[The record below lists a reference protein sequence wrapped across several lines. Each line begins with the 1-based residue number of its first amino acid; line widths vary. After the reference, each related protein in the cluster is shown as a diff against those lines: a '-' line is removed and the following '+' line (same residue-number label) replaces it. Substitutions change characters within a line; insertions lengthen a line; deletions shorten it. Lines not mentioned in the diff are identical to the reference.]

1 MRVMITRAGTTF
13 AAMMLASTSTVALAE
28 AAPAN
33 AAADQ
38 TAQAGDANDAPSNRE
53 IIVTGVFGSRAI
65 ENAPISINVVSAQQL
80 AQHAAVSAA
89 DLLKNIPG
97 VFVNSSLGEIRN
109 VVFSR
114 GISANSLDAASGYY
128 YVSLQED
135 GLPVELATANN
146 FGPDYFLRPDLN
158 LARVEGL
165 RGGTAAIT
173 GPNAP
178 GGIFNYIS
186 RTGKS
191 NPGMEVQIKGGLLG
205 DLANPYYRGDVYLG
219 GKLNDS
225 GLYYSI
231 GGFYRWDRGSRDPGY
246 AMNKGGQIHGN
257 ILYDYANGSL
267 MFTAKYLDDHNAWN
281 EFTPAIGATRIAPG
295 FSKTSSV
302 LPPANAAH
310 CFPNADG
317 REECWDPTRLVHSRS
332 AAFGLKWN
340 HEFGEGWKFEN
351 NARYTSSKAD
361 WNTGALISASP
372 MTDVVTS
379 FINTNAFLP
388 AGTINYFFK
397 NSGQLATS
405 NLVIP
410 TPFGFSV
417 QAITQNNLP
426 NQNLLAGGIF
436 TQVAFAQHYKSENF
450 VDQATL
456 TKDWGNH
463 HLALGGYVA
472 LSKLRLHQGGGG
484 IGFSTLTP
492 RPEMLTATFTDTTG
506 KVFQLTDPTGFQA
519 LGTVGGNDYSGTQH
533 QYSVFFGD
541 TWKVTPEL
549 TLDAGGRW
557 TGARLRF
564 DLADRRQA
572 FQAFGLP
579 APRQTGPGELVL
591 EQDAARLV
599 ATLAGPGLSIVLE
612 QDGSAASRLTL
623 QAEGPGQI
631 LPEGAARLLPDGLV
645 DAHARLAFRPD
656 AVTLDEAVFNLAG
669 ATARGTLALAREGG
683 RLTGR
688 LALPS
693 IDLRGLLGAALG
705 AAPSGAATW
714 STARFGPPASLP
726 EFDLA
731 IEAGAVT
738 AADGIILRG
747 ARFALRA
754 DQDGLRLDDLT
765 APFGGGRVGGR
776 FATRREGGLA
786 QLSGRVTLEGVDLAP
801 LTGGGLGGK
810 VSGQVEA
817 GGSGESP
824 ARLIAGL
831 GGAGALTF
839 AEARLGRF
847 DPAAYARIIATT
859 GEDASESDAARLQQ
873 RLSEALDRDGW
884 SLGSVTVPFTL
895 AGGLV
900 RLQPLTFERSGLRTE
915 ASGIVDLRALT
926 LDLRLGLKPLGALPK
941 GWPADAPQVG
951 VAWRGP
957 LAAPRRETDVNALS
971 NMVAARALAR
981 EIERVEAFEADARER
996 AAHSRRLRAE
1006 REMRENARKLAE
1018 FLKAEEE
1025 RRLAE
1030 EKRAE
1035 EERRAEEARRLAE
1048 ERRAEE
1054 QRRAE
1059 QARMEQE
1066 MRRRIEAEE
1075 RAERA
1080 RAAAERAAAER
1091 AAAERAATPQP
1102 QPGPLI
1108 LPGAPRASFP
1118 DPVLQPAPPL
1128 APPVDIQSVPRP
1140 LSRGAQPN

>member
-1 MRVMITRAGTTF
+1 MGKPNSRVGLTV
-13 AAMMLASTSTVALAE
+13 AALLLASTSTAAF
-28 AAPAN
+28 AAPA
-33 AAADQ
+33 AADAAGD
-38 TAQAGDANDAPSNRE
+38 TAAQAGTTDDATDKRE

-89 DLLKNIPG
+89 DLLKNVPG

-191 NPGMEVQIKGGLLG
+191 NPGMEVQLKGGLQG

-317 REECWDPTRLVHSRS
+317 RNECWDPTRLVHSRS

-388 AGTINYFFK
+388 AGTINYFFR

-436 TQVAFAQHYKSENF
+436 TQVAFVQHYKSENF

-456 TKDWGNH
+456 TKDWGDH

-472 LSKLRLHQGGGG
+472 LSKLRLRQGGGG

-492 RPEMLTATFTDTTG
+492 RPEMLTATFTDATG
-506 KVFQLTDPTGFQA
+506 KVFELTDPSGFQA

-557 TGARLRF
+557 ESISYNVNNQTYTSGFSPTGADGNALTLYDNFVPSIGPVYNTRRSYRF
-564 DLADRRQA
+564 FNFSVSAAYEFSSNFNAYVRYTNGKKAPD
-572 FQAFGLP
+572 FGGIVAINTP
-579 APRQTGPGELVL
+579 AQIATVFPKPQKIQQVELGLKYSQGGINLQVFPFYSKLSNVTTAQTFTYTAGAQTGQFYSPPPVAGEIETYGVEMALS
-591 EQDAARLV
+591 ARITS
-599 ATLAGPGLSIVLE
+599 TLSTRIN
-612 QDGSAASRLTL
+612 LTL
-623 QAEGPGQI
+623 QSPKSRNFGSWAQGPKGDGTDDVLTLI
-631 LPEGAARLLPDGLV
+631 APGDADNNPKIIARGGL
-645 DAHARLAFRPD
+645 DWTPIKG
-656 AVTLDEAVFNLAG
+656 VTLFGEVSHLGKRAANQANAFY
-669 ATARGTLALAREGG
+669 
-683 RLTGR
+683 
-688 LALPS
+688 LP
-693 IDLRGLLGAALG
+693 
-705 AAPSGAATW
+705 
-714 STARFGPPASLP
+714 
-726 EFDLA
+726 
-731 IEAGAVT
+731 
-738 AADGIILRG
+738 
-747 ARFALRA
+747 
-754 DQDGLRLDDLT
+754 
-765 APFGGGRVGGR
+765 
-776 FATRREGGLA
+776 
-786 QLSGRVTLEGVDLAP
+786 
-801 LTGGGLGGK
+801 
-810 VSGQVEA
+810 
-817 GGSGESP
+817 
-824 ARLIAGL
+824 
-831 GGAGALTF
+831 
-839 AEARLGRF
+839 
-847 DPAAYARIIATT
+847 AYT
-859 GEDASESDAARLQQ
+859 
-873 RLSEALDRDGW
+873 
-884 SLGSVTVPFTL
+884 
-895 AGGLV
+895 
-900 RLQPLTFERSGLRTE
+900 
-915 ASGIVDLRALT
+915 T
-926 LDLRLGLKPLGALPK
+926 LDLGASWEVTDRLKL
-941 GWPADAPQVG
+941 QF
-951 VAWRGP
+951 
-957 LAAPRRETDVNALS
+957 
-971 NMVAARALAR
+971 NMVNVTNTLGVMSWSRSDSLLASIDR
-981 EIERVEAFEADARER
+981 QGLAKGAYDPNGLYPILGIQPR
-996 AAHSRRLRAE
+996 AA
-1006 REMRENARKLAE
+1006 
-1018 FLKAEEE
+1018 FLSANYK
-1025 RRLAE
+1025 
-1030 EKRAE
+1030 
-1035 EERRAEEARRLAE
+1035 
-1048 ERRAEE
+1048 
-1054 QRRAE
+1054 
-1059 QARMEQE
+1059 
-1066 MRRRIEAEE
+1066 
-1075 RAERA
+1075 
-1080 RAAAERAAAER
+1080 
-1091 AAAERAATPQP
+1091 
-1102 QPGPLI
+1102 
-1108 LPGAPRASFP
+1108 F
-1118 DPVLQPAPPL
+1118 
-1128 APPVDIQSVPRP
+1128 
-1140 LSRGAQPN
+1140 

>member
-557 TGARLRF
+557 ESISYNIDNKTYASGFSPTGADGNALTLYDNFVPSIGPVYNTRRSYRF
-564 DLADRRQA
+564 FNFSVSAAYEFSSNFNAYVRYTNGKKAPD
-572 FQAFGLP
+572 FGGIVAINTP
-579 APRQTGPGELVL
+579 AQIATVFPKPQKIQQIELGLKYSQGGINLQVFPFYSKLSNVTTAQTFTYTAGAQTGQFYSPPPVAGEIETYGVEVALS
-591 EQDAARLV
+591 ARLTS
-599 ATLAGPGLSIVLE
+599 TLS
-612 QDGSAASRLTL
+612 SRINLTL
-623 QAEGPGQI
+623 QSPKSRNFGSWAQGPKGDGTDDVLTLI
-631 LPEGAARLLPDGLV
+631 APGDADNNPKIIARGGLDWTPV
-645 DAHARLAFRPD
+645 KS
-656 AVTLDEAVFNLAG
+656 VTLFGEVNHLGKRAANQANAFY
-669 ATARGTLALAREGG
+669 
-683 RLTGR
+683 
-688 LALPS
+688 LP
-693 IDLRGLLGAALG
+693 
-705 AAPSGAATW
+705 
-714 STARFGPPASLP
+714 
-726 EFDLA
+726 
-731 IEAGAVT
+731 
-738 AADGIILRG
+738 
-747 ARFALRA
+747 
-754 DQDGLRLDDLT
+754 
-765 APFGGGRVGGR
+765 
-776 FATRREGGLA
+776 
-786 QLSGRVTLEGVDLAP
+786 
-801 LTGGGLGGK
+801 
-810 VSGQVEA
+810 
-817 GGSGESP
+817 
-824 ARLIAGL
+824 
-831 GGAGALTF
+831 
-839 AEARLGRF
+839 
-847 DPAAYARIIATT
+847 AYT
-859 GEDASESDAARLQQ
+859 
-873 RLSEALDRDGW
+873 
-884 SLGSVTVPFTL
+884 
-895 AGGLV
+895 
-900 RLQPLTFERSGLRTE
+900 
-915 ASGIVDLRALT
+915 T
-926 LDLRLGLKPLGALPK
+926 LDLGAS
-941 GWPADAPQVG
+941 WDV
-951 VAWRGP
+951 
-957 LAAPRRETDVNALS
+957 TDRFKLQFNMVNVTNALGVMS
-971 NMVAARALAR
+971 WSRSDSLLASIDR
-981 EIERVEAFEADARER
+981 QGLAKGAYDPNGLYPILGIQPR
-996 AAHSRRLRAE
+996 AAY
-1006 REMRENARKLAE
+1006 
-1018 FLKAEEE
+1018 
-1025 RRLAE
+1025 
-1030 EKRAE
+1030 
-1035 EERRAEEARRLAE
+1035 
-1048 ERRAEE
+1048 
-1054 QRRAE
+1054 
-1059 QARMEQE
+1059 
-1066 MRRRIEAEE
+1066 
-1075 RAERA
+1075 
-1080 RAAAERAAAER
+1080 
-1091 AAAERAATPQP
+1091 
-1102 QPGPLI
+1102 
-1108 LPGAPRASFP
+1108 
-1118 DPVLQPAPPL
+1118 
-1128 APPVDIQSVPRP
+1128 
-1140 LSRGAQPN
+1140 LSANFKF

>member
-1 MRVMITRAGTTF
+1 MGKPNSRVGLTV
-13 AAMMLASTSTVALAE
+13 AALLLASTSTAAF
-28 AAPAN
+28 AAPA
-33 AAADQ
+33 AADAAGD
-38 TAQAGDANDAPSNRE
+38 TAAQAGTADDTADKRE

-80 AQHAAVSAA
+80 SQHAAVSAA
-89 DLLKNIPG
+89 DLLKNVPG

-191 NPGMEVQIKGGLLG
+191 NPGMEVQLKGGLQG

-246 AMNKGGQIHGN
+246 VMNKGGQIHGN

-317 REECWDPTRLVHSRS
+317 RNECWDPTRLVHSRS

-436 TQVAFAQHYKSENF
+436 TQVAFVQHYKSENF

-456 TKDWGNH
+456 TKDWGDH

-472 LSKLRLHQGGGG
+472 LSKLRLRQGGGG

-506 KVFQLTDPTGFQA
+506 KVFELTDPSGFQA

-557 TGARLRF
+557 ESISYNVNNQTYTSGFSPTGADGNALTLYDNFVPSIGPVYNTRRSYRF
-564 DLADRRQA
+564 FNFSVSAAYEFSSNFNAYVRYTNGKKAPD
-572 FQAFGLP
+572 FGGIVAINTP
-579 APRQTGPGELVL
+579 AQIATVFPKPQKIQQVELGLKYSQGGINLQVFPFYSKLSNVTTAQTFTYTAGAQTGQFYSPPPVAGEIETYGVEMALS
-591 EQDAARLV
+591 ARITS
-599 ATLAGPGLSIVLE
+599 TLSTRIN
-612 QDGSAASRLTL
+612 LTL
-623 QAEGPGQI
+623 QSPKSRNFGSWAQGPKGDGTDDVLTLI
-631 LPEGAARLLPDGLV
+631 APGDADNNPKIIARGGL
-645 DAHARLAFRPD
+645 DWTPIKG
-656 AVTLDEAVFNLAG
+656 VTLFGEVSHLGKRAANQANAFY
-669 ATARGTLALAREGG
+669 
-683 RLTGR
+683 
-688 LALPS
+688 LP
-693 IDLRGLLGAALG
+693 
-705 AAPSGAATW
+705 
-714 STARFGPPASLP
+714 
-726 EFDLA
+726 
-731 IEAGAVT
+731 
-738 AADGIILRG
+738 
-747 ARFALRA
+747 
-754 DQDGLRLDDLT
+754 
-765 APFGGGRVGGR
+765 
-776 FATRREGGLA
+776 
-786 QLSGRVTLEGVDLAP
+786 
-801 LTGGGLGGK
+801 
-810 VSGQVEA
+810 
-817 GGSGESP
+817 
-824 ARLIAGL
+824 
-831 GGAGALTF
+831 
-839 AEARLGRF
+839 
-847 DPAAYARIIATT
+847 AYT
-859 GEDASESDAARLQQ
+859 
-873 RLSEALDRDGW
+873 
-884 SLGSVTVPFTL
+884 
-895 AGGLV
+895 
-900 RLQPLTFERSGLRTE
+900 
-915 ASGIVDLRALT
+915 T
-926 LDLRLGLKPLGALPK
+926 LDLGASWEVTDRLKL
-941 GWPADAPQVG
+941 QF
-951 VAWRGP
+951 
-957 LAAPRRETDVNALS
+957 
-971 NMVAARALAR
+971 NMVNVTNTLGVMSWSRSDSLLASIDR
-981 EIERVEAFEADARER
+981 QGLAKGAYDPNGLYPILGIQPR
-996 AAHSRRLRAE
+996 AA
-1006 REMRENARKLAE
+1006 
-1018 FLKAEEE
+1018 FLSANYK
-1025 RRLAE
+1025 
-1030 EKRAE
+1030 
-1035 EERRAEEARRLAE
+1035 
-1048 ERRAEE
+1048 
-1054 QRRAE
+1054 
-1059 QARMEQE
+1059 
-1066 MRRRIEAEE
+1066 
-1075 RAERA
+1075 
-1080 RAAAERAAAER
+1080 
-1091 AAAERAATPQP
+1091 
-1102 QPGPLI
+1102 
-1108 LPGAPRASFP
+1108 F
-1118 DPVLQPAPPL
+1118 
-1128 APPVDIQSVPRP
+1128 
-1140 LSRGAQPN
+1140 